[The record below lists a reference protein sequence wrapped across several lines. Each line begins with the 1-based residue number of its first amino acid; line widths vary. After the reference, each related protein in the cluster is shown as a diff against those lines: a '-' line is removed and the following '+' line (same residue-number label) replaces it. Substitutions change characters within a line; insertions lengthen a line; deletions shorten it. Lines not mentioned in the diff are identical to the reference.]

1 MMSSSL
7 TPVRHEFL
15 AFRYVFCNSG
25 SQPAEPKSRSAP
37 VALQACQT
45 ACADGHYAELTPNGP
60 PLTNSSLVGPGK
72 FVFPISDT
80 SLGAISPDPSNR
92 PVETKPT
99 TSARPVAGQTAP
111 CLSREAWQA
120 WWSGRRRKPPDL
132 SPMPPAV
139 GSQPRLFRAPQK
151 PILRINKK
159 QHHESRLCPL
169 RMTARAQ
176 TLYTE
181 VLPTERPAIAPQM
194 TPPAPAT
201 RSLVAWR
208 CQQTCAAPNGG
219 LNGGL
224 EAAPLSAGPPRPTC
238 SARATWLGRASDG
251 ALWALRSTGVR
262 SWVTA
267 ASPSC
272 CQ

>member
-1 MMSSSL
+1 MPTRAGCSSELFYMMSSSL

-45 ACADGHYAELTPNGP
+45 ACADGHYAELTPSGP

-139 GSQPRLFRAPQK
+139 GSQPRLFRAPQ
-151 PILRINKK
+151 
-159 QHHESRLCPL
+159 
-169 RMTARAQ
+169 TAF
-176 TLYTE
+176 
-181 VLPTERPAIAPQM
+181 
-194 TPPAPAT
+194 
-201 RSLVAWR
+201 
-208 CQQTCAAPNGG
+208 
-219 LNGGL
+219 
-224 EAAPLSAGPPRPTC
+224 
-238 SARATWLGRASDG
+238 
-251 ALWALRSTGVR
+251 STGDIDLTLR
-262 SWVTA
+262 DWL
-267 ASPSC
+267 P
-272 CQ
+272 

>member
-1 MMSSSL
+1 V
-7 TPVRHEFL
+7 PPAGVAVRAHYATIFIL
-15 AFRYVFCNSG
+15 LHFILHYARYARNAAAC
-25 SQPAEPKSRSAP
+25 P
-37 VALQACQT
+37 VA
-45 ACADGHYAELTPNGP
+45 H
-60 PLTNSSLVGPGK
+60 SH
-72 FVFPISDT
+72 
-80 SLGAISPDPSNR
+80 SP
-92 PVETKPT
+92 
-99 TSARPVAGQTAP
+99 
-111 CLSREAWQA
+111 

-159 QHHESRLCPL
+159 QHHESHLYPPQ
-169 RMTARAQ
+169 MTARAQ
-176 TLYTE
+176 TLCPE

-194 TPPAPAT
+194 TPPAPAI
-201 RSLVAWR
+201 RSSVAWR
-208 CQQTCAAPNGG
+208 CQQTCVAPNGG

-224 EAAPLSAGPPRPTC
+224 EATPLSAGPPRPTC

-251 ALWALRSTGVR
+251 ALWALRSAGVR

>member
-45 ACADGHYAELTPNGP
+45 ACADGHYAELTPSGP

-139 GSQPRLFRAPQK
+139 GSQPRLSAA
-151 PILRINKK
+151 IWATSTAVLVDLR
-159 QHHESRLCPL
+159 
-169 RMTARAQ
+169 TARHN
-176 TLYTE
+176 
-181 VLPTERPAIAPQM
+181 PI
-194 TPPAPAT
+194 PAT
-201 RSLVAWR
+201 CESPHTPCR
-208 CQQTCAAPNGG
+208 
-219 LNGGL
+219 
-224 EAAPLSAGPPRPTC
+224 AGCDT
-238 SARATWLGRASDG
+238 
-251 ALWALRSTGVR
+251 V
-262 SWVTA
+262 
-267 ASPSC
+267 
-272 CQ
+272 

>member
-1 MMSSSL
+1 MSSSL

-45 ACADGHYAELTPNGP
+45 ACACHHYAELTPNGP

-169 RMTARAQ
+169 HCHSGGQNGCSGLFRGHSGAQSGCSGLLCCCSDAQNDVQSHIQGSCSKKLCSVTLDSVAQHSALLCSVHGYARVH
-176 TLYTE
+176 TSIYIYIYIWEFLF
-181 VLPTERPAIAPQM
+181 
-194 TPPAPAT
+194 
-201 RSLVAWR
+201 
-208 CQQTCAAPNGG
+208 
-219 LNGGL
+219 
-224 EAAPLSAGPPRPTC
+224 
-238 SARATWLGRASDG
+238 
-251 ALWALRSTGVR
+251 
-262 SWVTA
+262 
-267 ASPSC
+267 
-272 CQ
+272 